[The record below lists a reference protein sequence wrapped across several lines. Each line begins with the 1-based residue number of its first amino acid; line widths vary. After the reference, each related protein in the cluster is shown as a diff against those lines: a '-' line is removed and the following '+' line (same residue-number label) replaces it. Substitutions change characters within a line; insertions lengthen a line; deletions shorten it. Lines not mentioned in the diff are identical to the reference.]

1 MPTRF
6 SGAAWARG
14 VGWLGGSSGAQGGLT
29 SALHPLVPGRCL
41 RSIFGMFLDEFLWF
55 SAHPLATT
63 RKKLWLCMAVWQ

>member
-29 SALHPLVPGRCL
+29 SALHPLVHWQVLKIYFWDVSGRVPLVLPTRL
-41 RSIFGMFLDEFLWF
+41 RLQEKS
-55 SAHPLATT
+55 
-63 RKKLWLCMAVWQ
+63 WLCMTVGL